1 MTTMNEPRNSSVEL
15 SSFLATKQLY
25 LGAFAERD
33 PVRRAELLARSMTE
47 NAEIWGPNRLFAGH
61 TAISEKIAAFHK
73 NWPDCRLVLA
83 SGIVTFDNYVRF
95 AVAIVGPDNKVL
107 ARGESVNE
115 LAPDGRIRR
124 VVPLWEM
131 TLPPLP
137 SSWPEHLAAAIEREP
152 PHVHASGSGN
162 DGGGSGGGDG

>member
-73 NWPDCRLVLA
+73 N
-83 SGIVTFDNYVRF
+83 
-95 AVAIVGPDNKVL
+95 
-107 ARGESVNE
+107 
-115 LAPDGRIRR
+115 
-124 VVPLWEM
+124 
-131 TLPPLP
+131 
-137 SSWPEHLAAAIEREP
+137 
-152 PHVHASGSGN
+152 
-162 DGGGSGGGDG
+162 